1 MYCSKCGQE
10 IENNAD
16 FCSHCGASVS
26 EAPKKGKK
34 KSKKPIFKRW
44 WFWAIVFVIIIGL
57 SGGGDESESEPTTPP
72 ETTAF
77 PATDSPATLNEAFT
91 NMQAGIADLEEAST
105 ARVDAIAK
113 IAKSDAAGVTDELGN
128 EACQYIIDSYP
139 DCFTDSET
147 MEKVMYCGFLLQYGY
162 EDGPVGDLGQNVEQA
177 VKYVYR
183 GVETVDDDATQINLE
198 QIEELLVEAGLLTP
212 EASDSMD
219 IETPLANDS
228 ASVGEKN
235 ALRSALSYLD
245 YAAFSYTGLIGQL
258 EFEGY
263 TTEEATYAV
272 DNCGA
277 DWKEEALQSA
287 LNYLD
292 FSAFSYT
299 GLIEQLEYEGFTA
312 EEATYGANNCEADW
326 MEQAVKCAAD
336 YLDYTAFSRQGL
348 IDQLLYEGFTQ
359 EQAVYGVEEN
369 GL

>member
-1 MYCSKCGQE
+1 MSKNKTAE
-10 IENNAD
+10 VTTKN
-16 FCSHCGASVS
+16 
-26 EAPKKGKK
+26 
-34 KSKKPIFKRW
+34 KKPIFKKW
-44 WFWAIVFVIIIGL
+44 WFWAVIVIIIGV
-57 SGGGDESESEPTTPP
+57 SGGGDESEAETSIPST
-72 ETTAF
+72 ETTA
-77 PATDSPATLNEAFT
+77 AQAVVSPATLDEAFA
-91 NMQAGIADLEEAST
+91 NMQAGIAGLEEASS
-105 ARVDAIAK
+105 ARVDEIARIAK
-113 IAKSDAAGVTDELGN
+113 NDAAAITDELGN
-128 EACQYIIDSYP
+128 EACQYIVDNYP
-139 DCFTDSET
+139 DYFTDSET

-162 EDGPVGDLGQNVEQA
+162 EDGPVGDLGLDVEQA
-177 VKYVYR
+177 IKYVYR
-183 GVETVDDDATQINLE
+183 GYETVDDNATQINLE
-198 QIEELLVEAGLLTP
+198 HIEELLVEAGLLDP

-219 IETPLANDS
+219 TETPLADDG

-263 TTEEATYAV
+263 TTDEATYAV

-287 LNYLD
+287 LSYLD

-299 GLIEQLEYEGFTA
+299 GLIEQLEYEGFTT
-312 EEATYGANNCEADW
+312 EEATYGADNCEADW